1 MDKPGNEM
9 YKQIGQRIREVRTK
23 RGMSQQDLATG
34 ADISLPHISEIEL
47 GKTQMRVST
56 LIRIAEALQIST
68 DVLLRPNIPQVNSIV
83 DDLQTAQTIF
93 IVAVF
98 RKAAVLQ
105 IGVQQI
111 ARRPDKD
118 PSCV

>member
-9 YKQIGQRIREVRTK
+9 HRQIGQRIREVRTK

-68 DVLLRPNIPQVNSIV
+68 DVLLRPNIPQVNSMYQTELQELIGDCTPAEMESIFKIV
-83 DDLQTAQTIF
+83 REMKSVMHTQKNDET
-93 IVAVF
+93 
-98 RKAAVLQ
+98 
-105 IGVQQI
+105 
-111 ARRPDKD
+111 
-118 PSCV
+118 